1 MAIQTHLGCHQDLE
15 KIQFPCVILSVA
27 SMCKDEVTILFVT
40 LLTSTIT
47 DTTLTLKTE
56 ETENACFMTQ
66 MSQ

>member
-1 MAIQTHLGCHQDLE
+1 
-15 KIQFPCVILSVA
+15 
-27 SMCKDEVTILFVT
+27 MCKDEGTILFVT